1 MTIQTEAQLENAL
14 IEQLNQLGYQ
24 RIAIKGENDLINNL
38 RTTLADINGI
48 ARFSDDEWQQIISH
62 LTTGT
67 IFDKANIL
75 RDKLPVKF
83 DDGSS
88 RHIYFLSDDPTQNRY
103 QISNQ
108 ITVDHTRS
116 NGRTSRFDVTI
127 LINGLPLVQIELKRR
142 SMEIAEAFHQTRRYS
157 REAYSAGYG
166 LFGFIQLFV
175 ISNGVNTRYYANG
188 TKNIEFAFAWADI
201 TNKQVNEITDFATS
215 FLTPT
220 HLTKMLTQ
228 YMILMSTTKSLMVMR
243 PYQIYAVENIIQHIN
258 SNNKNGYIWHTTGS
272 GKTLTSFKAS
282 QLIMNMPDIAKV
294 LFVVDRNDLDTQT
307 ATEFNNFRA
316 DSVDSTNNTKTLV
329 RQLGQQ
335 HDKLI
340 VTTLQKL
347 NNAISKDHYSDNI
360 TYLKDQKVV
369 FIFDECHRSQFG
381 DTHKRIKQFF
391 NKAQMFGFTG
401 TPIFEKNSTSKAGL
415 KLTTNYLFDKCLHQ
429 YVIVDAIRDKNVL
442 PFQIDYLGR
451 YTQKGMEK
459 SKDTNTE
466 LTAEQVEAVDTK
478 EVLEDPKR
486 LKMIARHIIDTYHTK
501 TKHGEFTAMFC
512 VSSVDV
518 LTQYYELFKQVQAE
532 KQAED
537 EAQGKIFKPL
547 TIATIFS
554 YAANEAV
561 ETLDGL
567 LDEES
572 ADIPTQINQS
582 SRDKL
587 DSYIADYNATFAT
600 NYNSGDSYYAY
611 YRDIATRVRNK
622 QIDILMVVNMFLTGF
637 DAKTLNTLYVDKNLK
652 HHGLIQ
658 AFSRTNRVLNEK
670 KPFGNIVCYR
680 NLKFA
685 TDQALSLFS
694 NKDKAKEVVIIPDFE
709 VILEKYEAA
718 VKALKTIVATYQDV
732 DDLYTEEQQLSFIQA
747 FRDVVRLHTQLQ
759 TFSEYDQDNTSL
771 DKQEFA
777 NYASKYSDLKNG
789 LTTGGDKSKTS
800 ILQDID
806 FQLDLLHSDRV
817 NVGYIVKLLQLA
829 KDSKDKNQQ
838 QQYRKQVQDI
848 LNNDITL
855 YDKQELIQKFIDENL
870 PTMPNGQTVEEAFKH
885 FWDVEKEAA
894 YQKMCVEENLK
905 VATMQKVIQ
914 NYEYTKRLP
923 RKDELKDL
931 PNYKVGLFNRDT
943 VLNKLMIQTHQLIER
958 FYMGL

>member
-1 MTIQTEAQLENAL
+1 MPQTEAQLEAEL
-14 IEQLNQLGYQ
+14 IDQLNLLGYQ
-24 RIAIKGENDLINNL
+24 RFAVKGESDLINNL

-83 DDGSS
+83 DDGNS

-108 ITVDHTRS
+108 ITVDHTSS

-166 LFGFIQLFV
+166 LFGFIQLF

-201 TNKQVNEITDFATS
+201 TNKQINEITDFATS

-258 SNNKNGYIWHTTGS
+258 SNNNNGYIWHTTGS

-360 TYLKDQKVV
+360 AYLKDQKVV

-486 LKMIARHIIDTYHTK
+486 LKMIARHIIDTYPTK

-512 VSSVDV
+512 VGSVEV

-622 QIDILMVVNMFLTGF
+622 QIDVLMVVNMFLTGF

-652 HHGLIQ
+652 HHGLLQ

-732 DDLYTEEQQLSFIQA
+732 DDLYTEAQQLSFIQA
-747 FRDVVRLHTQLQ
+747 FRDVMRLHTQLQ

-800 ILQDID
+800 ILEDID

-870 PTMPNGQTVEEAFKH
+870 PTMPNGQTVEEAFKN

-894 YQKMCVEENLK
+894 YQKICVEENLK
-905 VATMQKVIQ
+905 VETMQKVIQ

-931 PNYKVGLFNRDT
+931 PNYKVGLFQREN
-943 VLNKLMIQTHQLIER
+943 VLSNLLNKTHQLINR

>member
-1 MTIQTEAQLENAL
+1 MPQTEAQLEAEL
-14 IEQLNQLGYQ
+14 IDQLNQLGYQ
-24 RIAIKGENDLINNL
+24 RIAIKGESDLINNL

-108 ITVDHTRS
+108 ITVDHTSS

-201 TNKQVNEITDFATS
+201 TNKQINEITDFATR

-360 TYLKDQKVV
+360 AYLKDQKVV

-442 PFQIDYLGR
+442 PFQIDYMGR
-451 YTQKGMEK
+451 YTQKGMDK
-459 SKDTNTE
+459 SN
-466 LTAEQVEAVDTK
+466 EQTVEEVQAIDTK

-486 LKMIARHIIDTYHTK
+486 LKMIARHIIDTYPTK

-512 VSSVDV
+512 VSSVEV

-537 EAQGKIFKPL
+537 EAAGRLFKPL

-561 ETLDGL
+561 DNPDGL

-572 ADIPTQINQS
+572 ADIPAQINQS

-587 DSYIADYNATFAT
+587 DRYIADYNATFGT

-611 YRDIATRVRNK
+611 YRDIADRVRK
-622 QIDILMVVNMFLTGF
+622 KDIDILMVVNMFLTGF
-637 DAKTLNTLYVDKNLK
+637 DAKILNTLYVDKNLK

-670 KPFGNIVCYR
+670 KPSGNIVCYR

-694 NKDKAKEVVIIPDFE
+694 DKDKAQEVVIIPDFD
-709 VILEKYEAA
+709 VILQAYEAA
-718 VKALKTIVATYQDV
+718 VKALKTIVPTYQAV
-732 DDLYTEEQQLSFIQA
+732 DELYTEDAQVTFIQT
-747 FRDVVRLHTQLQ
+747 FRDVMRLHTQLQ
-759 TFSEYDQDNTSL
+759 TFTEYDQDATSL
-771 DKQEFA
+771 NKQEFA
-777 NYASKYSDLKNG
+777 NYVSKYSDLKQ
-789 LTTGGDKSKTS
+789 TTKTS
-800 ILQDID
+800 KDKASILNDID
-806 FQLDLLHSDRV
+806 FQLELLHSDRV
-817 NVGYIVKLLQLA
+817 NVGYIVRLLQLA
-829 KDSKDKNQQ
+829 KDSKTEQQQ
-838 QQYRKQVQDI
+838 QQYQKQVFDI
-848 LNNDITL
+848 LSNDISL
-855 YDKQELIQKFIDENL
+855 HDKQALIQKFIEENL
-870 PTMPNGQTVEEAFKH
+870 PKMPDGQTVEEAFKH

-894 YQKMCVEENLK
+894 YQKLCEEENLK
-905 VATMQKVIQ
+905 LESMQKLIHD
-914 NYEYTKRLP
+914 YEYTKRMP

-931 PNYKVGLFNRDT
+931 PNYKVGLFQRDN
-943 VLNKLMIQTHQLIER
+943 VLSKLLSKTHQLIER

>member
-1 MTIQTEAQLENAL
+1 MPQTEAQLEAEL
-14 IEQLNQLGYQ
+14 IDQLNLLGYQ
-24 RIAIKGENDLINNL
+24 RFAVKGESDLINNL

-83 DDGSS
+83 DDGNS

-108 ITVDHTRS
+108 ITVDHTSS

-201 TNKQVNEITDFATS
+201 TNKQINEITDFATS

-258 SNNKNGYIWHTTGS
+258 SNNNNGYIWHTTGS

-360 TYLKDQKVV
+360 AYLKDQKVV

-486 LKMIARHIIDTYHTK
+486 LKMIARHIIDTYPTK

-512 VSSVDV
+512 VGSVEV

-622 QIDILMVVNMFLTGF
+622 QIDVLMVVNMFLTGF

-652 HHGLIQ
+652 HHGLLQ

-732 DDLYTEEQQLSFIQA
+732 DDLYTEAQQLSFIQA
-747 FRDVVRLHTQLQ
+747 FRDVMRLHTQLQ

-800 ILQDID
+800 ILEDID

-870 PTMPNGQTVEEAFKH
+870 PTMPNGQTVEEAFKN

-894 YQKMCVEENLK
+894 YQKICVEENLK
-905 VATMQKVIQ
+905 VETMQKVIQ

-931 PNYKVGLFNRDT
+931 PNYKVGLFQREN
-943 VLNKLMIQTHQLIER
+943 VLSNLLNKTHQLINR

>member
-1 MTIQTEAQLENAL
+1 M
-14 IEQLNQLGYQ
+14 
-24 RIAIKGENDLINNL
+24 
-38 RTTLADINGI
+38 
-48 ARFSDDEWQQIISH
+48 
-62 LTTGT
+62 
-67 IFDKANIL
+67 
-75 RDKLPVKF
+75 
-83 DDGSS
+83 
-88 RHIYFLSDDPTQNRY
+88 
-103 QISNQ
+103 
-108 ITVDHTRS
+108 
-116 NGRTSRFDVTI
+116 
-127 LINGLPLVQIELKRR
+127 
-142 SMEIAEAFHQTRRYS
+142 
-157 REAYSAGYG
+157 
-166 LFGFIQLFV
+166 
-175 ISNGVNTRYYANG
+175 
-188 TKNIEFAFAWADI
+188 
-201 TNKQVNEITDFATS
+201 
-215 FLTPT
+215 
-220 HLTKMLTQ
+220 
-228 YMILMSTTKSLMVMR
+228 
-243 PYQIYAVENIIQHIN
+243 
-258 SNNKNGYIWHTTGS
+258 
-272 GKTLTSFKAS
+272 
-282 QLIMNMPDIAKV
+282 
-294 LFVVDRNDLDTQT
+294 
-307 ATEFNNFRA
+307 
-316 DSVDSTNNTKTLV
+316 
-329 RQLGQQ
+329 
-335 HDKLI
+335 
-340 VTTLQKL
+340 
-347 NNAISKDHYSDNI
+347 
-360 TYLKDQKVV
+360 
-369 FIFDECHRSQFG
+369 
-381 DTHKRIKQFF
+381 
-391 NKAQMFGFTG
+391 
-401 TPIFEKNSTSKAGL
+401 
-415 KLTTNYLFDKCLHQ
+415 
-429 YVIVDAIRDKNVL
+429 
-442 PFQIDYLGR
+442 
-451 YTQKGMEK
+451 
-459 SKDTNTE
+459 
-466 LTAEQVEAVDTK
+466 
-478 EVLEDPKR
+478 
-486 LKMIARHIIDTYHTK
+486 
-501 TKHGEFTAMFC
+501 
-512 VSSVDV
+512 
-518 LTQYYELFKQVQAE
+518 
-532 KQAED
+532 
-537 EAQGKIFKPL
+537 

-554 YAANEAV
+554 YASNEAV

-709 VILEKYEAA
+709 VILEKYESA

-747 FRDVVRLHTQLQ
+747 FRDVMRLHTQLQ
-759 TFSEYDQDNTSL
+759 TFSEYDQDNTGL

-800 ILQDID
+800 ILEDID

-829 KDSKDKNQQ
+829 KNSKDKNQQ

-870 PTMPNGQTVEEAFKH
+870 PKMPNGQTVEEAFKH

-905 VATMQKVIQ
+905 VETMQKVIQ